1 MHRLSIATF
10 STLLVACFPEPPEC
24 GESRA
29 CPASQDP
36 CMAVACVARVCVET
50 PIESVSCG
58 DVLDVRDVTESEVL
72 SDTSETKID
81 DEVTDAS
88 IDASSDG
95 DVSSS
100 ETDSATTEADVADL
114 EAADSADIN
123 QEVVPECEGAEQCT
137 LGSLCEVARCEDGRC
152 VFEAKQCVPIDEC
165 HQPGVCQPTTGQCTT
180 PVQGNGTPC
189 DDGVRCTW
197 ADACT
202 TGVCGGTRAPDDSQL
217 DFNYTMRSSHGSRAA
232 GLASNDTDVFI
243 AVAFPTEEVVEGP
256 VMVDFGR
263 DATLTAVVVNLPAS
277 ASAGIAIARYTH
289 SGILIEAHLAASSNA
304 PILYTSLT
312 WLASSGLLLTG
323 TYESAI
329 TLTSRGGG
337 TVELTTLS
345 QSAATFAFDHHNRV
359 LKAVGIEQAA
369 PVQIPPRVV
378 SNGTDCALI
387 VNLMQDRTASVFDHT
402 GTVVDTFAST
412 GENLAEVWV
421 AWMPACGS
429 LTVDARHIGGGS
441 ADGGFTAY
449 PASLSATESL
459 VLGGLAVNGV
469 SFGDRSGGNPVMDFT
484 GRASSVVV
492 VTPASAR
499 AIRISDP
506 MTAETGGVAFITGVA
521 TAGDEVYFGV
531 PLVGR
536 AELIGDV
543 TRLLVGSPA
552 SPTQLALR
560 MALIKLDS
568 THDVAWMYA
577 VNEDKVPVFG
587 TMDGAA
593 GDVVVA
599 TFWREAFPFPSP
611 MPSTAGENLV
621 VSVWDNDGGRWAAP
635 LMNPIAGEEA
645 RIVSNDTFPYLSR
658 IPLAPGL
665 FVSGTLEGAAELGVA
680 AREGRGEAGKTS
692 AFLSRINSEDGIGCP
707 AP

>member
-1 MHRLSIATF
+1 MRANVMGLLCVTIVGCFPDPPARFEDTDVGADSTLEVEPDIATELGTQAGDEIDSAPID
-10 STLLVACFPEPPEC
+10 STALEADADSTSAETSEAIDDAETQVPDGDTQTPDKETEGDSDVEDVEATPEC
-24 GESRA
+24 
-29 CPASQDP
+29 
-36 CMAVACVARVCVET
+36 
-50 PIESVSCG
+50 
-58 DVLDVRDVTESEVL
+58 
-72 SDTSETKID
+72 
-81 DEVTDAS
+81 
-88 IDASSDG
+88 
-95 DVSSS
+95 
-100 ETDSATTEADVADL
+100 TT
-114 EAADSADIN
+114 N
-123 QEVVPECEGAEQCT
+123 EQCT
-137 LGSLCEVARCEDGRC
+137 AAPCETARCEDGRC

-165 HQPGVCQPTTGQCTT
+165 HQPGVCQPATGQCTT

-263 DATLTAVVVNLPAS
+263 DATLAAVVVNLPAS

-289 SGILIEAHLAASSNA
+289 SGTLIEAHLAASSNA

-359 LKAVGIEQAA
+359 MKAVGIEQAA

-387 VNLMQDRTASVFDHT
+387 VNLMQDRAASVFDHT
-402 GTVVDTFAST
+402 GPVVDTFEST

-441 ADGGFTAY
+441 ADGSFTAY
-449 PASLSATESL
+449 PASLSALQCYSIKFFRTL
-459 VLGGLAVNGV
+459 
-469 SFGDRSGGNPVMDFT
+469 FT
-484 GRASSVVV
+484 IIRAS
-492 VTPASAR
+492 T
-499 AIRISDP
+499 ITNC
-506 MTAETGGVAFITGVA
+506 TA
-521 TAGDEVYFGV
+521 
-531 PLVGR
+531 
-536 AELIGDV
+536 
-543 TRLLVGSPA
+543 
-552 SPTQLALR
+552 
-560 MALIKLDS
+560 
-568 THDVAWMYA
+568 
-577 VNEDKVPVFG
+577 
-587 TMDGAA
+587 
-593 GDVVVA
+593 
-599 TFWREAFPFPSP
+599 
-611 MPSTAGENLV
+611 
-621 VSVWDNDGGRWAAP
+621 
-635 LMNPIAGEEA
+635 
-645 RIVSNDTFPYLSR
+645 
-658 IPLAPGL
+658 
-665 FVSGTLEGAAELGVA
+665 
-680 AREGRGEAGKTS
+680 
-692 AFLSRINSEDGIGCP
+692 
-707 AP
+707 